1 MITFN
6 KKRKKRKWAGVQFEI
21 DWKKKFGG
29 KHNFLNLYKNVIFP
43 GFTCKQPDAM
53 STEL

>member
-21 DWKKKFGG
+21 DWNKKFGG
-29 KHNFLNLYKNVIFP
+29 KHNFLNLYKNVIFA